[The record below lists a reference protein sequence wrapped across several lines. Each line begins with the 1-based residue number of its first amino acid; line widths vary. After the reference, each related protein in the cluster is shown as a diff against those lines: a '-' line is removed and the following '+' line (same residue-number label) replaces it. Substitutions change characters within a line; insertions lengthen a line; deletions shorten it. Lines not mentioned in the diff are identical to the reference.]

1 MIDQAW
7 MYLPKQFEETRTEVL
22 HALIRSRPFATFVV
36 MTSEGL
42 NIEHIPLL
50 LDASCGQLGVLK
62 GHVARANPILKATLL
77 ETDSVAI
84 FQGPHHYIT
93 PSWYPTKQQTGK
105 VVPTWNYVVV
115 HAHGR
120 PRFIDDTQWLRLHVE
135 ALTQQHEEHRDPSWM
150 VSDAPEEFIST
161 LLGGIVGIEIPI
173 TRLSGKWKLGQ
184 TRPAGDRIGMVE
196 GLLREGDT
204 RAEALAELTSRS
216 VQGSESE

>member
-1 MIDQAW
+1 

-22 HALIRSRPFATFVV
+22 HGLIRSRPFATFAV
-36 MTSEGL
+36 MTSGGL
-42 NIEHIPLL
+42 DIEHIPLL
-50 LDASCGQLGVLK
+50 VDASSGPLGVLK

-77 ETDSVAI
+77 DTDSVAI
-84 FQGPHHYIT
+84 FQGPEHYIT
-93 PSWYPTKQQTGK
+93 PTWYPTKQETGK

-135 ALTQQHEEHRDPSWM
+135 ALTQQHEAHRDPSWK

-161 LLGGIVGIEIPI
+161 LLGGIVGVEMPI

-184 TRPAGDRIGMVE
+184 NRPVADRIGTVE
-196 GLLREGDT
+196 GLLCEGDT
-204 RAEALAELTSRS
+204 TAEALAELTMRS
-216 VQGSESE
+216 VQGSDSG